1 MLFDALIILFL
12 FFFVKANMTLCAK
25 CFVKSNYQ
33 RPGLSSADFKRVDLL
48 EDPRPDWT
56 DKETL
61 HLLEA
66 ILHSGEDW
74 KKVAEYVASRPAK
87 DCIARFLILSH
98 LM

>member
-1 MLFDALIILFL
+1 
-12 FFFVKANMTLCAK
+12 MTLCAK

-66 ILHSGEDW
+66 ILHYGEDW

-87 DCIARFLILSH
+87 DCIARFLILTWQKFRK
-98 LM
+98 LYLC